1 MTVDVMRW
9 PPQARQ
15 FQDVFAVAVES
26 FSLEGRPF
34 DYRRS
39 ACEQLRERIL
49 ELRLPDEMEALV
61 MVKNELTEREC
72 IDICL
77 SGRPELG

>member
-15 FQDVFAVAVES
+15 FQDVFASAVES
-26 FSLEGRPF
+26 FSQEGRTF

-39 ACEQLRERIL
+39 ACDQLRERIL
-49 ELRLPDEMEALV
+49 ELRLPAQMEALV
-61 MVKNELTEREC
+61 VVKNELTEREC

-77 SGRPELG
+77 SGRPDLN